1 VYDLTNRKSL
11 FEVKD
16 MIDLILRVKD
26 CEKYPIVLVGN
37 KSDLQDSRDVTQKD
51 LENLYDTYWKFPHIE
66 TSAKLR
72 LNVDEC
78 FEMMVKE
85 LRRSNENSDTKKKT
99 KKKGNCNIL

>member
-1 VYDLTNRKSL
+1 
-11 FEVKD
+11 

-26 CEKYPIVLVGN
+26 CEKYPIILVGN
-37 KSDLQDSRDVTQKD
+37 KSDLKERDVTQKD

-78 FEMMVKE
+78 FELMVKE
-85 LRRSNENSDTKKKT
+85 LRKANETPDKKKN
-99 KKKGNCNIL
+99 KKKEKCNIL